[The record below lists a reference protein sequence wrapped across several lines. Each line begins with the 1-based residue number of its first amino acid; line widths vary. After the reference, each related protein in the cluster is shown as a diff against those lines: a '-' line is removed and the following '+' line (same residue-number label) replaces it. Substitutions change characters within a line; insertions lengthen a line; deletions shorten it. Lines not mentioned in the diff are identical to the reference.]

1 MMNIY
6 WFHKPKS
13 IHVSLIILTQQNLS
27 NNDIS
32 FNNPH
37 YNLFIEN
44 NVGKLKREQKLIAIK
59 DLSKHFFSP
68 VSSNPYLPTY
78 LSAFPKA
85 LIQ

>member
-59 DLSKHFFSP
+59 DLSKHFFP
-68 VSSNPYLPTY
+68 LLALIPTYLPTY
-78 LSAFPKA
+78 RRSLK
-85 LIQ
+85 L